1 MLRVGIQLEFA
12 GGYGRGVLRGLMQFA
27 NLRGDWEFIMPPMYS
42 LASKNLVDLT
52 SADGMVAMIHSPRS
66 LDPYRKA
73 RVPVVNV
80 ARTLS
85 EDQLLAAKLPTVIP
99 NDFQIGEIAFNYYYE
114 RGFRA
119 FGFCGHPNVAWS
131 RERGAGFIA
140 RCREMKLPCSTST
153 AADHV
158 RVDWLLSLPRP
169 CAVLAANDRYA
180 WHAIDVCRENNIAV
194 PEDVAVLGC
203 DNDQLLTEMVRPTL
217 SSIDLDAERIG
228 FEAGQLLQ
236 ALIDGQTPP
245 ASPAKFPP
253 RGVVTRHSTEVLSI
267 EDNAVADAARFIR
280 ENAAKP
286 LRVDDVSDHV
296 AISRRNIERRFR
308 KAMGRSILDEIRRV
322 HLDRAMKLLRETD
335 LDMPRIAEQSGFS
348 NQMRFSTVFR
358 ELTGMT
364 PTAYRRRQRPELG

>member
-12 GGYGRGVLRGLMQFA
+12 GGYGRGVLRGIMQFA

-42 LASKNLVDLT
+42 LASKNLVDLP
-52 SADGMVAMIHSPRS
+52 SAKGMVAMIHSPRS

-73 RVPVVNV
+73 GVPVVNV

-85 EDQLLAAKLPTVIP
+85 EDQIIAAKLPTVIP
-99 NDFQIGEIAFNYYYE
+99 NDIQIGEIAFNYFYE
-114 RGFRA
+114 RGFRT
-119 FGFCGHPNVAWS
+119 FGFCGHPTVAWS
-131 RERGAGFIA
+131 RERGAGFVA
-140 RCREMKLPCSTST
+140 KCREHKLPCTTSM

-169 CAVLAANDRYA
+169 SAVLAANDRYA

-194 PEDVAVLGC
+194 PEEIAVLGC

-236 ALIDGQTPP
+236 TLIDGQTPP
-245 ASPAKFPP
+245 AKPVKLPP

-267 EDNAVADAARFIR
+267 EDDAVAEAARFIR
-280 ENAAKP
+280 EHAAKS
-286 LRVDDVSDHV
+286 VHVEEVCDHV
-296 AISRRNIERRFR
+296 AMSRRNIERRFR
-308 KAMGRSILDEIRRV
+308 KVMGRSILDEIRRV

-335 LDMPRIAEQSGFS
+335 LEMPRVAEQSGFS
-348 NQMRFSTVFR
+348 NQVRFSTVFR

-364 PTAYRRRQRPELG
+364 PTEYRRKQRPELA